1 MNHILNM
8 NDFLSEKRVTYKR
21 QYTESYPAQ
30 QASTAARVRNAV
42 FSAMKDGVITED
54 ELSTIL
60 QTAQASPR
68 WVSRNVDLFKIT
80 EEEGLRTYR
89 LSGKGSRIFRST
101 QTT

>member
-1 MNHILNM
+1 MNHLLNM
-8 NDFLSEKRVTYKR
+8 DDFLSEKKVTYKR
-21 QYTESYPAQ
+21 QYTEAYPAQ

-54 ELSTIL
+54 ELNTIL
-60 QTAQASPR
+60 QTAQAGPR

-80 EEEGLRTYR
+80 EEEGLLTYR
-89 LSGKGSRIFRST
+89 LSDKGSRIFRST